1 MLRFTDAKLKW
12 ISEKYQFIENVIWE
26 GISMYCKSYNKA
38 DNIFLMS
45 YDPTKSS
52 MYIIYI
58 GANNKY
64 GHSMMQSLPI
74 EIPSWVNL
82 KEFRLYSY
90 TSDSQI
96 LCFVEVDLDYLDE
109 FHDFSMIILLHQKK

>member
-1 MLRFTDAKLKW
+1 
-12 ISEKYQFIENVIWE
+12 
-26 GISMYCKSYNKA
+26 MYCKSYNKA

-64 GHSMMQSLPI
+64 GHSMMQSLPV

-96 LCFVEVDLDYLDE
+96 LCL
-109 FHDFSMIILLHQKK
+109 